1 MDKIIMIKSQDDAKN
16 YLINKVKPTDLSN
29 RVGQAIGLGLLGG
42 TLGAG
47 LSKVRREP
55 IKKGVLIGGALGAIG
70 GLVAKPK
77 LTEQDNENVARGVL
91 SGLKKYYVIASLPSG
106 QVFLESYSNVNE
118 AKGIANKLKEAGHK
132 SFVVTPE
139 EFNKGVENRQF
150 GFLDSFR
157 GTSSD
162 RDFKNG
168 IIEYG
173 KANKKFMDS
182 VDLKKLPKEAQD
194 ALKKDAL
201 TAGQNKVIGEK
212 RALGQSIGAIGGIAA
227 GGGLGYLLGKKIAG
241 LKSEEAYIKEYLAKH
256 PNAKESDAK
265 EAYKQ
270 RLAKFMKVGANVG
283 MAAGGALGTQIGDR
297 YGRKAGIKD
306 ARGLSNE
313 LMKRGK

>member
-1 MDKIIMIKSQDDAKN
+1 MDKIIVIKNQDDAKN

-47 LSKVRREP
+47 LSKVRKEP
-55 IKKGVLIGGALGAIG
+55 INKGLLIGGALGTLG
-70 GLVAKPK
+70 GFLAKPS
-77 LTEQDNENVARGVL
+77 LTEGDNERVARGVL
-91 SGLKKYYVIASLPSG
+91 SGIKKYYVIASLPSG
-106 QVFLESYSNVNE
+106 QVFLEDYSNVNE
-118 AKGIANKLKEAGHK
+118 AKGIADKLKQSGHK
-132 SFVVTPE
+132 AFVVTPE

-150 GFLDSFR
+150 GFLDNFR
-157 GTSSD
+157 GTSSSK
-162 RDFKNG
+162 DFQKG
-168 IIEYG
+168 VMEYG

-194 ALKKDAL
+194 AIKKDIL
-201 TAGQNKVIGEK
+201 TAGQKEVINEK
-212 RALGQSIGAIGGIAA
+212 RALGQSIGAIGGITA

-241 LKSEEAYIKEYLAKH
+241 LKSEEAYVKEYLAKH
-256 PNAKESDAK
+256 PGAKEKDAK

-283 MAAGGALGTQIGDR
+283 MAAGGALGTQIGDK

-306 ARGLSNE
+306 ARELSNE

>member
-1 MDKIIMIKSQDDAKN
+1 MDKIIVIKSQDDAKN

-55 IKKGVLIGGALGAIG
+55 IKKGVLIGGALGALG
-70 GLVAKPK
+70 GLITKPS
-77 LTEQDNENVARGVL
+77 LTEGDNERVARGVL
-91 SGLKKYYVIASLPSG
+91 SGLNKYYVIASLPSG

-283 MAAGGALGTQIGDR
+283 VVAGGALGTQIGDR

-306 ARGLSNE
+306 ARQLSNE

>member
-1 MDKIIMIKSQDDAKN
+1 MDKIIVIKSQDDAKN

-55 IKKGVLIGGALGAIG
+55 IKKGVLIGGALGALG
-70 GLVAKPK
+70 GLITKPS
-77 LTEQDNENVARGVL
+77 LTEGDNERVARGVL
-91 SGLKKYYVIASLPSG
+91 SGLNKYYVIASLPSG

-283 MAAGGALGTQIGDR
+283 MTAGGALGTQIGDR

-306 ARGLSNE
+306 ARQLSNE

>member
-1 MDKIIMIKSQDDAKN
+1 MDKIIVIKNQDDAKN

-47 LSKVRREP
+47 FSKVRREP
-55 IKKGVLIGGALGAIG
+55 IKKGVLIGGALGALG
-70 GLVAKPK
+70 GLITKPS
-77 LTEQDNENVARGVL
+77 LTEGDNERVARGVL

-162 RDFKNG
+162 RDFKSG

-173 KANKKFMDS
+173 KTNKKFMDS
-182 VDLKKLPKEAQD
+182 VDLNKLPKDAQD

-256 PNAKESDAK
+256 PNAKELDAK

-270 RLAKFMKVGANVG
+270 RLAKFMKAGANVG

-306 ARGLSNE
+306 ARQLSNE

>member
-1 MDKIIMIKSQDDAKN
+1 MDKVIVIKSQDDAKN

-47 LSKVRREP
+47 FSKVRREP
-55 IKKGVLIGGALGAIG
+55 INKGVLIGGALGAVG
-70 GLVAKPK
+70 GFLAKPK
-77 LTEQDNENVARGVL
+77 LTQQDNERVARGVL
-91 SGLKKYYVIASLPSG
+91 SGVKKYYVIASLPSG
-106 QVFLESYSNVNE
+106 QVFLEDYSNVNE
-118 AKGIANKLKEAGHK
+118 AKGIADKLKQSGHK
-132 SFVVTPE
+132 AFVVTPE

-150 GFLDSFR
+150 GFLDNFR

-173 KANKKFMDS
+173 KTNKKFMDS

-201 TAGQNKVIGEK
+201 TAGQNRVIGEK

-306 ARGLSNE
+306 ARRLSNE
-313 LMKRGK
+313 LMNRGK